1 MRLFGRKSEDEGAD
15 PGERVAGFWQ
25 WWASARPELD
35 AAVAAGESGKP
46 AELLGPAVAAVH
58 PDLVWEL
65 APGRNAAHALVV
77 TAAGDA
83 ELRSLA
89 HRWARAAPPADMLW
103 EFHPSRQASALPGEL
118 TLDAGGIEFGLDKLV
133 LGLRVPRGAL
143 RVDVTAHHPIFG
155 ELGEDA
161 RMDATLL
168 ALDRLLGEDD
178 VARWV
183 GEIVPAAAPPIDAV
197 PAVHLPVVVADVA
210 ADYDTEQWAMLEG
223 RTASGAPLVASA
235 RYPLRPVDYPL
246 LDHHIAVT
254 LPYRDKDAGGL
265 PQGRSLAALGA
276 FEERLGERLRALG
289 DDVVLAANLSA
300 ERRRVMHVYATRESA
315 AAAALKELAST
326 WKEGRARVDV
336 TPDPAWSAVAAF
348 LA

>member
-1 MRLFGRKSEDEGAD
+1 MRLFGRKSQDEGAG

-25 WWASARPELD
+25 WWESARPELD
-35 AAVAAGESGKP
+35 AAVAAGESGKM
-46 AELLGPAVAAVH
+46 AELLGPAVAEIHA
-58 PDLVWEL
+58 DLVWEL
-65 APGRNAAHALVV
+65 APGGEAAHALVV

-89 HRWARAAPPADMLW
+89 HRWARGAPPADLLW
-103 EFHPSRQASALPGEL
+103 EFHPSRRASANPGEV
-118 TLDAGGIEFGLDKLV
+118 TLEAGGIEFGMDKLV

-143 RVDVTAHHPIFG
+143 RVDVAAYHPIFG
-155 ELGEDA
+155 ELDESS

-168 ALDRLLGEDD
+168 ALDRLLGEDE

-183 GEIVPAAAPPIDAV
+183 GEITAAAAPPMDAV
-197 PAVHLPVVVADVA
+197 PAVHLPAVVADVA
-210 ADYDTEQWAMLEG
+210 GDWETGQWATLEG

-246 LDHHIAVT
+246 LDQHIAIT
-254 LPYRDKDAGGL
+254 LPYRVKDQDGL
-265 PQGRSLAALGA
+265 PQGESLAALRT
-276 FEERLGERLRALG
+276 FEERLGELLGALG
-289 DDVVLAANLSA
+289 DDAVLAVHLSA
-300 ERRRVMHVYATRESA
+300 ERRRVMHVYADEESD
-315 AAAALKELAST
+315 AAAALKELAAT

-336 TPDPAWSAVAAF
+336 SADPSWSAVAAF